1 MELSPNLK
9 KWLTKLNILESKSD
23 NKQIIDSL
31 LSGQKILKLVQ
42 KLKKEN
48 PKEQAQTKGKED
60 QKKNW
65 KKIQESLKGR
75 VDIKDDAILK
85 IINKDLQQLE
95 SILKLIKSS
104 FKTQKENQSQK
115 RNQTMQKS
123 PI

>member
-1 MELSPNLK
+1 MELSANLK

-48 PKEQAQTKGKED
+48 PKEQTQTKGKED

-104 FKTQKENQSQK
+104 FKTQKENQSHK